1 VITQELA
8 GVRQGIHPNADSSV
22 SEEAVCCVGYFR
34 VSYLEKTLLTA
45 DQKA

>member
-1 VITQELA
+1 MAYT
-8 GVRQGIHPNADSSV
+8 RMRIHPSRKRRA
-22 SEEAVCCVGYFR
+22 CCVGYFR